1 MQKQEKI
8 LFKEESYKLI
18 GICMKIHSALG
29 NGFLEAVYSEVL
41 EKEFQ
46 INKIPFEKEK
56 WLDIYYNGLKL
67 NKKYR
72 ADFLCYDEIILEIK
86 AVNYLH
92 ENFSLQLKNYLKAT
106 NKKLGILVNFGQ
118 KSLEYKRIINTT
130 H

>member
-18 GICMKIHSALG
+18 GVCMKIHSALG

-46 INKIPFEKEK
+46 MNNIPFEKEK

-67 NKKYR
+67 DKKYR
-72 ADFLCYDEIILEIK
+72 TDFLCFDEIILEVK
-86 AVNYLH
+86 AVNFLH

-106 NKKLGILVNFGQ
+106 HKKLGILVNFGQ
-118 KSLEYKRIINTT
+118 KSLEYKRIINNI